1 MRTLGFIL
9 FLSGVVLFTIVYVN
23 LFILGTK
30 MIMKMVKRGTRFEEE
45 ESEQD

>member
-9 FLSGVVLFTIVYVN
+9 FLSGIVLFIAVFVN
-23 LFILGTK
+23 LFILGTD
-30 MIMKMVKRGTRFEEE
+30 MIMKVIKRGTRFEEE

>member
-9 FLSGVVLFTIVYVN
+9 FLSGVVLFIGVYVN
-23 LFILGTK
+23 LFILGTD
-30 MIMKMVKRGTRFEEE
+30 MIMKVIKRGTRFEEE

>member
-9 FLSGVVLFTIVYVN
+9 FVSGIVLFIGVYVN
-23 LFILGTK
+23 LFILGTDL
-30 MIMKMVKRGTRFEEE
+30 IMKMIKRGTRFEEE